1 MDSSGSVREHT
12 TATGICVTFR
22 VDTDAER
29 GGAAEAERGGGGD
42 KEVFLAK
49 YLAAR
54 ALQIEVWG
62 ACSVYL
68 LNYFAGAKKKMQI
81 LTAEALRARCGT
93 LTRTSP

>member
-1 MDSSGSVREHT
+1 MDSSGLIREHN

-29 GGAAEAERGGGGD
+29 GGAAGAEAGSGGRGD

-68 LNYFAGAKKKMQI
+68 LY
-81 LTAEALRARCGT
+81 
-93 LTRTSP
+93 

>member
-1 MDSSGSVREHT
+1 MREH
-12 TATGICVTFR
+12 TATGICVTFS

-29 GGAAEAERGGGGD
+29 GGAAEAERGGRGD

-62 ACSVYL
+62 ACSVHHFVVKRFTTLLAQAVSCQYL
-68 LNYFAGAKKKMQI
+68 HFFALGK
-81 LTAEALRARCGT
+81 
-93 LTRTSP
+93 